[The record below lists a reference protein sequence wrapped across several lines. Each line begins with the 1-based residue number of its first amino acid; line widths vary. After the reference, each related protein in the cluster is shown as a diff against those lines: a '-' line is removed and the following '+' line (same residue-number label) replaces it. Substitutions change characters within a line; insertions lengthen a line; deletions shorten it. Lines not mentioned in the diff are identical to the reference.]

1 MSPTQLQ
8 IKVNALKRLIKEKSL
23 YDQEV
28 LEQENF
34 VNHMKATN
42 ADEYEIKKQLQ
53 VLQESQMMIPEL
65 NDKITEH
72 RKELQ
77 KFVESYSGDEDFTE
91 AKSLLNN

>member
-1 MSPTQLQ
+1 MSPTQVQ
-8 IKVNALKRLIKEKSL
+8 IKVNALKRLIKEKNL
-23 YDQEV
+23 YGQEV

-53 VLQESQMMIPEL
+53 VLEESQRMIPEL

-77 KFVESYSGDEDFTE
+77 KFVESYSGEEDLTE
-91 AKSLLNN
+91 AKSLLSS